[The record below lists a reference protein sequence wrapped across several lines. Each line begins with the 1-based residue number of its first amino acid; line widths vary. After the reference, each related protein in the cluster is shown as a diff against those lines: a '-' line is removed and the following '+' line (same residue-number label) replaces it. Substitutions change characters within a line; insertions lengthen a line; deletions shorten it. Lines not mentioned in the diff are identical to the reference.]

1 MGRAE
6 ELFDRLVQQ
15 GELAI
20 EAMIADRQSEELFL
34 DFKRSADNGAGGKLH
49 QGDRQ
54 NLSKALSGFGNSE
67 GGVIVWGIDCR
78 NTSAR
83 GDVAQ
88 YKVLIEDPKRFKS
101 WLEGAVSGCT
111 VPAHPT
117 ARHEAIERADGK
129 GFVVTLIPMSYFAP
143 HQCIYDLRYYMRA
156 GSDFSPVPHAVLA
169 GMFGRRPQPELIL
182 NWLAEPPRFEAGR
195 LAGDNSVQIITQL
208 KLHNLGL
215 GIARDL
221 YVNLETWPP
230 GRNSR
235 VVGHVS
241 SNQWIQENIMN
252 VTLSAMSNES
262 FRLGPQGVT
271 APMSLTFY
279 LVRPFERP
287 LTCKISY
294 GCSGSPVTVLESIV
308 EPADLEK
315 IISASTVQQAQA
327 LAKILLPKKA
337 GEPRTPSGRQNAG

>member
-6 ELFDRLVQQ
+6 ELFDRFLQK

-20 EAMIADRQSEELFL
+20 DAMIEDRQSEELFL
-34 DFKRSADNGAGGKLH
+34 DFKRSADNGMGGKLH
-49 QGDRQ
+49 QNDRQ
-54 NLSKALSGFGNSE
+54 NLSRALSGFGNSE
-67 GGVIVWGIDCR
+67 GGAIVWGVDCR
-78 NTSAR
+78 NELAR

-88 YKVLIEDPKRFKS
+88 YKVPIENPKRFKS

-117 ARHEAIERADGK
+117 ARREAIERADGK

-143 HQCIYDLRYYMRA
+143 HQCTYDLRYYMRA

-169 GMFGRRPQPELIL
+169 GMFGRRPQPELLL
-182 NWLAEPPRFEAGR
+182 NWLVEAPRFEAGR
-195 LAGDNSVQIITQL
+195 LAGDNSVQIITHL

-221 YVNLETWPP
+221 YINLETWSP

-235 VVGHVS
+235 VNGHVS
-241 SNQWIQENIMN
+241 SNQWIQETIMN
-252 VTLSAMSNES
+252 VSLSAMSNES

-279 LVRPFERP
+279 LAPPFERP
-287 LTCKISY
+287 LSFKISY

-308 EPADLEK
+308 QPADLEK
-315 IISASTVQQAQA
+315 ITRASTVQEAQA
-327 LAKILLPKKA
+327 LAKIIQPKK
-337 GEPRTPSGRQNAG
+337 GG